1 MRRIEGALGL
11 YFLLLDHALE
21 NGWQN
26 LPQEARRA
34 PRFCYSISRRAAR
47 ERRAFAFGALAA
59 NAGGGLV
66 SFCSFSDDPGGGLI
80 QISLLCFVLTWRSN

>member
-1 MRRIEGALGL
+1 MQRIEGALGL

-34 PRFCYSISRRAAR
+34 PRFCYSISRR
-47 ERRAFAFGALAA
+47 
-59 NAGGGLV
+59 
-66 SFCSFSDDPGGGLI
+66 
-80 QISLLCFVLTWRSN
+80 